1 MLCVSLLINNLL
13 CGRSRSQSEAADDF
27 KLRKYFSRVA
37 EETEETSAVYFVAL
51 DCTRAFVKA
60 PILRRFG
67 LGHFGSEVEALVC
80 EVRGDLGF
88 FCSIRGEEED
98 ASRR

>member
-1 MLCVSLLINNLL
+1 MSLGLL

-27 KLRKYFSRVA
+27 KLRQYPLSVA
-37 EETEETSAVYFVAL
+37 EETEKTSAIYFVAL
-51 DCTRAFVKA
+51 DCARSFVEA
-60 PILRRFG
+60 PILRRVG

-88 FCSIRGEEED
+88 FCSICGEEED
-98 ASRR
+98 ATSR